1 MVQTDVGTD
10 QPKRVVEVT
19 EGVSTVLAV
28 VVHEVVPQD
37 DADSHDGMVAPHG
50 AATWIEEKAVVELHA
65 NMTTIIS
72 RKKMK
77 QNCFSCWLCLLLAV
91 MDFSLLLCCCCCVCR
106 IDFVR
111 RVWHQVCCFLT
122 VSARCLPRESRHRSC

>member
-77 QNCFSCWLCLLLAV
+77 QNCFSCWCCFLLAV
-91 MDFSLLLCCCCCVCR
+91 MDFSLCLCCL
-106 IDFVR
+106 IDLVR
-111 RVWHQVCCFLT
+111 RVWYQLCVFLRDSVQT
-122 VSARCLPRESRHRSC
+122 Q